1 MRQKWIKP
9 ATSLNLTSE
18 QKTIHSQ

>member
-1 MRQKWIKP
+1 MKMRQKWIKP

-18 QKTIHSQ
+18 